1 MDDKIIKKNLTQTLK
16 EITRI
21 SGEKFSTGL
30 WPTPAGEEWR
40 RTNLSKYDLS
50 GFILKPDKSET
61 ALSSSFEEIDS
72 NGFALHIR
80 KVSGASAEIRI
91 NEDSAEAV
99 LVYDPLFPVA
109 VNKENTKLIVNAAEY
124 AADCLDNRTGN
135 LALSSFKD
143 SVFIIIPDNC
153 IIEKPIFVEFVSYNR
168 DNVFL
173 PNLFISAGKESE
185 VQIIQKIKA
194 PDGSNIS
201 GQLNVLDGSN
211 SNIHT
216 ATVTDSGDN
225 SVMFLNRFFDLSK
238 ESFLSDFQS
247 YTGGKL
253 IKTRTEVALAG
264 RKADARLFGIVISG
278 KNSHIDMRTVQHH
291 KEKDCFSKAVI
302 KSIVSDKGRS
312 IYQGLI
318 EVEENASLTDAY
330 LTNHNIVLN
339 SGARADSIPS
349 LKIRNNDV
357 KCSHGSTTGKIN
369 EEQILYLTSRGLDR
383 EEAMQMILEGFLSQI
398 YDQLSDGIKSY
409 CSPFLVDKLKQREA
423 VH

>member
-1 MDDKIIKKNLTQTLK
+1 MADKKLKQNLTQTLN

-21 SGEKFSTGL
+21 SGEKFSSGQ
-30 WPTPAGEEWR
+30 WPTPASEEWR
-40 RTNLSKYDLS
+40 RTNLAKYDLS
-50 GFILKPDKSET
+50 GFTLQPDKKET
-61 ALSSSFEEIDS
+61 SSVLSPEAFESDD
-72 NGFALHIR
+72 FAIHIR
-80 KVSGASAEIRI
+80 KVSGAPAEIKI
-91 NEDSAEAV
+91 NEGAAEGIF
-99 LVYDPLFPVA
+99 VYDPLFPISED
-109 VNKENTKLIVNAAEY
+109 KEILGLIVKSAEHAAG
-124 AADCLDNRTGN
+124 CVDNRTGN

-143 SVFIIIPDNC
+143 SIFIIIPDNLTM
-153 IIEKPIFVEFVSYNR
+153 EKPILVEFDSTDGNET
-168 DNVFL
+168 FL
-173 PNLFISAGKESE
+173 PNLFINAGKEAE
-185 VQIIQKIKA
+185 VQIIQKITA
-194 PDGSNIS
+194 TACSNIS
-201 GQLNVLDGSN
+201 GQLNVLSGSN

-216 ATVTDSGDN
+216 ATVSDTSDD

-253 IKTRTEVALAG
+253 IKSRTEVDLAG
-264 RKADARLFGIVISG
+264 KKADTRLFGIIISG
-278 KNSHIDMRTVQHH
+278 ENSHIDMRTVQHH
-291 KEKDCFSKAVI
+291 KEKDCFSQAVI

-330 LTNHNIVLN
+330 LTNNNIVLN

-383 EEAMQMILEGFLSQI
+383 EEARQMILEGFLSQI

-423 VH
+423 VY